1 MQNGTIMGEESLA
14 VLSKAKHIPYD
25 PAVPRL
31 GIYPVEMKAYAH
43 KSRSFIHHCPK
54 LETTRMFF
62 SGWMGKHSIVCWY
75 DGILLSS
82 KKEQTS
88 DTCNNEDGD
97 LQGTMLSEKKP
108 QKPSIKNLHT
118 VWFYS
123 YDILEQVRWG
133 TDQWLAGIRGE
144 VRVWPQRSSMKSPCQ
159 GDRSVLLFWL
169 RW

>member
-62 SGWMGKHSIVCWY
+62 SG
-75 DGILLSS
+75 
-82 KKEQTS
+82 
-88 DTCNNEDGD
+88 
-97 LQGTMLSEKKP
+97 
-108 QKPSIKNLHT
+108 
-118 VWFYS
+118 
-123 YDILEQVRWG
+123 
-133 TDQWLAGIRGE
+133 
-144 VRVWPQRSSMKSPCQ
+144 
-159 GDRSVLLFWL
+159 
-169 RW
+169 